1 MLCRVDEA
9 DTEEFAVIN
18 DENDDDKVGGE
29 GDGERRGV
37 VELGDG
43 DGTGGGGGA
52 GEEGM
57 TGGAGGDSTAGG
69 GSTGGDDRAAG
80 GGTTG
85 GDDGASGMEGAAAG
99 GLGEPPEHV
108 EQSNPTLWIPRLHL
122 WTEDSGGREH

>member
-9 DTEEFAVIN
+9 DTEEFAVVN
-18 DENDDDKVGGE
+18 DKNNDDKVGGE
-29 GDGERRGV
+29 GDGERHGV
-37 VELGDG
+37 VELGGG

-57 TGGAGGDSTAGG
+57 TGGAGGDDT
-69 GSTGGDDRAAG
+69 AG

-85 GDDGASGMEGAAAG
+85 GDDGASDVEGAAVR

-108 EQSNPTLWIPRLHL
+108 EQSNPALWIPRLQL